1 MKPTSQVKQLPL
13 ITVVL
18 AKIASGCGGHLATLV
33 IGPQVKA
40 GYQSSV
46 RYDHANL
53 VRTICDAIGMTSC
66 PDAALVV
73 SPMSDFF
80 DDVSIATPFPNAA
93 VASPVHVQ
101 VTALNAAPVF
111 AT

>member
-1 MKPTSQVKQLPL
+1 MFIVFDEADLSSKAAPPDNRCS
-13 ITVVL
+13 

-53 VRTICDAIGMTSC
+53 VRTIVMRSE
-66 PDAALVV
+66 
-73 SPMSDFF
+73 
-80 DDVSIATPFPNAA
+80 
-93 VASPVHVQ
+93 
-101 VTALNAAPVF
+101 
-111 AT
+111 